1 MRVRHPLLAAAA
13 GASVAASALT
23 DVLDRGSH
31 FSHLVALGLVAAV
44 VVVAHAGLTGS
55 VRGALPT
62 VAVALVAQPALH
74 LWAESVDPA
83 HTRGHGFAHMM
94 ANGGSITAMQVLTSA
109 LAVLVAGSCAR
120 IADVLGRVIRRPG
133 WAPAPPVVDRA
144 ATAPAPHPPIAP
156 QSCCWA
162 VATARRGP
170 PADRGSATPAGPHTL
185 EDTHVCARPRPSLP
199 RHRRPRLHRPPPAR
213 PARRAGRRG
222 ARHHPVGHT
231 AR

>member
-1 MRVRHPLLAAAA
+1 MRVRHPLLVAAA
-13 GASVAASALT
+13 GASVAASALA
-23 DVLDRGSH
+23 DVLERGSH
-31 FSHLVALGLVAAV
+31 FSHLVALALVAAV
-44 VVVAHAGLTGS
+44 VVGGARGLTGS

-109 LAVLVAGSCAR
+109 LAVLIAGSCAR
-120 IADVLGRVIRRPG
+120 IADVLGRVIRRPVG
-133 WAPAPPVVDRA
+133 APAPPWP
-144 ATAPAPHPPIAP
+144 TAPSPLPRPHPPIAP

-162 VATARRGP
+162 VRTARRGP
-170 PADRGSATPAGPHTL
+170 PVDRGSATPVGPHTL

-199 RHRRPRLHRPPPAR
+199 RHRRPRLHRPPPPR
-213 PARRAGRRG
+213 PARRRGRRG
-222 ARHHPVGHT
+222 ARHHPLDHA

>member
-1 MRVRHPLLAAAA
+1 MRMRHPFLAAAA

-23 DVLDRGSH
+23 DVLDHG
-31 FSHLVALGLVAAV
+31 SHLVALGLVAAV

-109 LAVLVAGSCAR
+109 LAVLVAGYGLSGGAS
-120 IADVLGRVIRRPG
+120 DRR
-133 WAPAPPVVDRA
+133 
-144 ATAPAPHPPIAP
+144 
-156 QSCCWA
+156 S
-162 VATARRGP
+162 
-170 PADRGSATPAGPHTL
+170 
-185 EDTHVCARPRPSLP
+185 
-199 RHRRPRLHRPPPAR
+199 
-213 PARRAGRRG
+213 
-222 ARHHPVGHT
+222 VG
-231 AR
+231 